1 MAGPDQVSVWHG
13 SHVRGL
19 RSSIYGGWNEVKL
32 IWRTL
37 GRLVPLL
44 PKKERA
50 FLWWF
55 IIYSTALT
63 ILDIVALGLLALS
76 LSSMVQNRPVT
87 LPGIGEVPRDGYVWI
102 LLVVSMLIIV
112 KSLLNVALQWVATR
126 KFAQYE
132 LVLGD
137 QLFDAYIK
145 APWIDRIAR
154 STAQLVRLADIGIST
169 TTSGF
174 LLPVITLPSLLGTF
188 VAVFAVVI
196 VAEPLTAAIT
206 VVYLGLIGLV
216 LYRWVS
222 KRAIQAGRVNRDYS
236 IRASGLMTDM
246 VNAMKEVTL
255 RNKSSEVAGVV
266 HDIRIM
272 STRARSNLYFLG
284 SVPKFILDGALIGGF
299 VLVGGATYALGGL
312 SAAIAS
318 VALFGVAGFRII
330 PNLISFQGLVTNAQA
345 NVPHVEMVIGDIEAA
360 QGYLERAERI
370 GHTPLVGDPKL
381 LELRNVSFTYPGAN
395 IPSVSNVNL
404 SVPIGATLGLVGP
417 SGAGKSTLVDILLG
431 LLIPSEG
438 TIEVDEMPL
447 EEVLAA
453 WRHRVGYVPQ
463 HVALFNGSVAQNVAL
478 SWSDDIDHDKVRLA
492 LERAQLWG
500 AIEARPG
507 QMDSRIGDAGIS
519 LSGGQRQRMGIARAL
534 YTEPLVLVLDEATS
548 SLDTKTEADVAQ
560 AIRDLRG
567 KTTVVSVAHR
577 LSTVRDNDQVCY
589 MSSGTIVAKGTFDE
603 LVERVPEFA
612 VQANLAG
619 LA

>member
-1 MAGPDQVSVWHG
+1 M
-13 SHVRGL
+13 
-19 RSSIYGGWNEVKL
+19 KL

-44 PKKERA
+44 PEKERA

-55 IIYSTALT
+55 VIFSTALT
-63 ILDIVALGLLALS
+63 ILDIAALGLLALS
-76 LSSMVQNRPVT
+76 LSSMVQDRPVV
-87 LPGIGEVPRDGYVWI
+87 LPGIGKVASDGYVWI
-102 LLVVSMLIIV
+102 LFAVSLLIIV
-112 KSLLNVALQWVATR
+112 KSVLNVALQWVATR
-126 KFAQYE
+126 KFARYE

-137 QLFDAYIK
+137 RLFDAYIK

-154 STAQLVRLADIGIST
+154 STSQLVRLADIGIST

-188 VAVFAVVI
+188 VAVFAVVVI
-196 VAEPLTAAIT
+196 AEPLTAVIT

-222 KRAIQAGRVNRDYS
+222 KRAIQAGRMNRDYS
-236 IRASGLMTDM
+236 IRASSLMTDM

-299 VLVGGATYALGGL
+299 ILVGGATYAMGGL

-318 VALFGVAGFRII
+318 VALFGVSGFRII

-360 QGYLERAERI
+360 QGYLERAEQI
-370 GHTPLVGDPKL
+370 GHTPLEGEPKH

-395 IPSVSNVNL
+395 KPSVSHVNL

-438 TIEVDEMPL
+438 TIEVDGKPL
-447 EEVLAA
+447 ENVLSA
-453 WRHRVGYVPQ
+453 WRNRVGYVPQ

-478 SWSDDIDHDKVRLA
+478 SWSEKIDYDKVRVA
-492 LERAQLWG
+492 LERAQLWE
-500 AIEARPG
+500 AIESRPG

-548 SLDTKTEADVAQ
+548 SLDTKTEADVAE
-560 AIRDLRG
+560 AIRHLRG

-577 LSTVRDNDQVCY
+577 LSTVRDNDQICY
-589 MSSGTIVAKGTFDE
+589 MSAGTIVSKGTFDE
-603 LVERVPEFA
+603 LVDQVPDFA
-612 VQANLAG
+612 VQAALAG